1 MAETMS
7 GLFGPSPYEV
17 EQQRRT
23 QMGTDA
29 TNFANMNA
37 TQRGVMGMYKGAGM
51 LAGAGAEAMGMVDPA
66 VANAQAMRQA
76 AQGVDTGTP
85 EGLMEF
91 AQKIQTFAPEKAA
104 QAVAMARKM
113 KADAAAAALAQNKD
127 DRAQQKLEEVD
138 KQRME
143 NDYNIKLATL
153 EATKQRDRE
162 MAESRA
168 ATTEQR
174 EAASKRADATDRY
187 IAGLTAEMR
196 RLGLEAKTSAAA
208 AKSATGEKPLTAD
221 QRMKWERK
229 KGEDIGTLQA
239 VETELDNMVTQA
251 TALKKHPGLPGATG
265 MSGYLYSKPGGD
277 SATAEALLDEFKA
290 STSAAGLEKV
300 RMGGGIGAMT
310 VQEWPLVERMIAN
323 IDPKKLGLKGTQDAI
338 DKVINKMK
346 AMSSVA
352 KKRYQAIHGESAPGE
367 MDGET
372 PPPPADNAKPPAKP
386 RIKFDAN
393 GNIIK

>member
-23 QMGTDA
+23 QMNTDA

-66 VANAQAMRQA
+66 VDNAKKTFAA
-76 AQGVDTGTP
+76 AQGIDTSTP

-113 KADAAAAALAQNKD
+113 KADAAAAMLDTRKADLAERRFEEGELQRDADRKQTNADKLEAQLKMSADKLAQDEREGKRD
-127 DRAQQKLEEVD
+127 DERRREIA
-138 KQRME
+138 RME
-143 NDYNIKLATL
+143 NTWRLAVL
-153 EATKQRDRE
+153 EAR
-162 MAESRA
+162 
-168 ATTEQR
+168 
-174 EAASKRADATDRY
+174 
-187 IAGLTAEMR
+187 TA
-196 RLGLEAKTSAAA
+196 AAA
-208 AKSATGEKPLTAD
+208 AKSAGSGEKPLTAD

-372 PPPPADNAKPPAKP
+372 PPPPADGTKPPAKP